1 MRNAL
6 SSDKFRFALVGAGII
21 GTHHGKVI
29 SELDDQ
35 IDLVAVVN
43 RTLEKAEK
51 ITAVRGGTA
60 FTSSTEAMAATDI
73 DVVVSA
79 RRPGA
84 APRWRSRP
92 WKLAST

>member
-1 MRNAL
+1 MSDAL
-6 SSDKFRFALVGAGII
+6 GSNKFRFALVGAGII

-43 RTLEKAEK
+43 RTLDKAEK

-60 FTSSTEAMAATDI
+60 FTQDRCYGG
-73 DVVVSA
+73 DRH
-79 RRPGA
+79 RRRRHLHTG
-84 APRWRSRP
+84 WRPYRGGD
-92 WKLAST
+92 